1 MSEKFHTELDRLK
14 QDTAEM
20 VQFARD
26 MLSESVNAL
35 TEQDTTK
42 ALQVISK
49 KKHIREVTIALEDR
63 TYQLI
68 ALYQPM
74 AKDMRV
80 IACML
85 KMITA
90 AERIGRYG
98 KDIANMVKHLQDQ
111 PDFAQSLPIPH
122 MAEQVLGM
130 IDDAIAAFETENLEA
145 IKDFSSRDD
154 AVDALWHSIF
164 RETLTFMMENPKTI
178 TRSTYYIMVA
188 RYLERSGDHACKM
201 AENIHYMVT
210 GERIE
215 IK

>member
-1 MSEKFHTELDRLK
+1 MSEKFHTELDGLK

-20 VQFARD
+20 VRFARD
-26 MLSESVNAL
+26 MLSESLNAL
-35 TEQDTTK
+35 TGQDSEK

-49 KKHIREVTIALEDR
+49 KEHIREVTITLEDR

-80 IACML
+80 IACTL

-111 PDFAQSLPIPH
+111 PGFMQPLPIPH
-122 MAEQVLGM
+122 MAELVLGM
-130 IDDAIAAFETENLEA
+130 IDDAIMAFATENLEV

-154 AVDALWHSIF
+154 RVDALWHSIF
-164 RETLTFMMENPKTI
+164 RETITFMIENPKTI

-215 IK
+215 IR